1 MGHPRGKQPYPP
13 PKSNYLHIFR
23 CRVLAVGRAPLELW
37 YQLLE
42 VWTRRSSQTT
52 HLDSKSEPCDN
63 KIAVSKKNSVERS
76 KIDKRISAIS
86 DQNFSRQFSMTEEGG
101 GKEGKG
107 KGDVSVCR
115 DFLRNVCTRGERCVV
130 DRTFLDFCK
139 PNIAVGVSL
148 LIQRGKTLP
157 QED

>member
-1 MGHPRGKQPYPP
+1 MGHPRGKPSLL
-13 PKSNYLHIFR
+13 PKSNYLHILR
-23 CRVLAVGRAPLELW
+23 CRVLAVGRAPRELW

-76 KIDKRISAIS
+76 KIDKRVSAIS

-115 DFLRNVCTRGERCVV
+115 DFLRNVCTRGDRCV
-130 DRTFLDFCK
+130 DGTFLDSCK